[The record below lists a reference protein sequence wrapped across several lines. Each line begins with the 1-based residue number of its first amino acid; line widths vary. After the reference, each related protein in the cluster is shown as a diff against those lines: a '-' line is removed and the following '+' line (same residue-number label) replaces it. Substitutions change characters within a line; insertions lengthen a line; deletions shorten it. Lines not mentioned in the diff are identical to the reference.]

1 MVGIVAYVLYAVGY
15 PMLPTTSITQSAYSV
30 YRKELL
36 MTMIIFA
43 MYNPDTDYV
52 EVSLNAE
59 IHVYF
64 NCQKCNSSV
73 RLGESSDIAYLTRLA
88 REKPGLYAKLTA
100 KDGGFQVCVE
110 AMEIIGWLSSIVYII
125 VIYN

>member
-1 MVGIVAYVLYAVGY
+1 
-15 PMLPTTSITQSAYSV
+15 
-30 YRKELL
+30 

-73 RLGESSDIAYLTRLA
+73 RLGEASDIAYLTRLA
-88 REKPGLYAKLTA
+88 REEPGLYAKLTA